1 MSQLK
6 LPAGADA
13 GFRLEL
19 WDAFGN
25 RFTANVY
32 GAGRRGWFLAAHK
45 WFGNTRS
52 VGPQPLARGQWR
64 EFLGLVKQAGFWEL
78 PETLPADPDLVTDD
92 GEWLSLA
99 GRVGDRY
106 HAVHRDGGGR
116 GLLQV
121 QRFLTRLSGFFP
133 EPRPSHPTEGLALR
147 AEPPD
152 AEPGAA
158 PDRGRTSASRDV

>member
-1 MSQLK
+1 MSRLH

-25 RFTANVY
+25 RFAANIY
-32 GAGRRGWFLAAHK
+32 GAGRRGWFLATHK
-45 WFGNTRS
+45 WFGTARE
-52 VGPQPLARGQWR
+52 VGPRPLARGQWR

-78 PETLPADPDLVTDD
+78 PGALPADPNIVTDD

-106 HAVHRDGGGR
+106 HEVYRDGSGSP
-116 GLLQV
+116 GLYRV

-133 EPRPSHPTEGLALR
+133 DPRPSHPTEGFVLGV
-147 AEPPD
+147 EPPPAND
-152 AEPGAA
+152 TA
-158 PDRGRTSASRDV
+158 

>member
-1 MSQLK
+1 MSPLK

-32 GAGRRGWFLAAHK
+32 GAGRQGWFLAAHK
-45 WFGNTRS
+45 WFGNTQS

-64 EFLGLVKQAGFWEL
+64 EFLGLIKQTRFWDL
-78 PETLPADPDLVTDD
+78 PEMLPVDPDIVTDD

-106 HAVHRDGGGR
+106 HAVHRDGAGG
-116 GLLQV
+116 GLFRV
-121 QRFLTRLSGFFP
+121 QRFLTQLSGFFP
-133 EPRPSHPTEGLALR
+133 QPRPSHPAEGLTLQG
-147 AEPPD
+147 EPQD

-158 PDRGRTSASRDV
+158 PDPARM

>member
-1 MSQLK
+1 MSELK

-32 GAGRRGWFLAAHK
+32 GAGRQGWFLGARK
-45 WFGNTRS
+45 WFGTTQS

-64 EFLGLVKQAGFWEL
+64 EFLGLIKQAGFWDL
-78 PETLPADPDLVTDD
+78 PESLPADPDIATDD

-106 HAVHRDGGGR
+106 HAVHRDGCGR
-116 GLLQV
+116 GLFPI
-121 QRFLTRLSGFFP
+121 QRFLRRLSGFFP
-133 EPRPSHPTEGLALR
+133 DPQPLHPAEGLALGG
-147 AEPPD
+147 EPQEVTPSP
-152 AEPGAA
+152 ETLP
-158 PDRGRTSASRDV
+158 SNDVEGG